1 MLARRVRSAR
11 LTGIDDMERSPMKLT
26 RSLALA
32 SLTCAASFTVVA
44 APLPLGSEALES
56 HVSTHVLAVDAP
68 NYQVTVEGPNQ
79 KPVTFQLTEKAKALP
94 NLKVG
99 DNVDIY
105 VTRAVAY
112 ELNTEVGGAP
122 KMSEESGTIRA
133 TKDNPNPGGEAFR
146 QVKVTSKISKI
157 DLKNHEVTLLPPEG
171 KVQVVKVENPDLQ
184 ARMKN
189 LKVGQTVDAIYTE
202 VLRVETS
209 R

>member
-1 MLARRVRSAR
+1 MNSLSTLARAV
-11 LTGIDDMERSPMKLT
+11 
-26 RSLALA
+26 ALA
-32 SLTCAASFTVVA
+32 SLVATASFTVQA
-44 APLPLGSEALES
+44 ADIPIASEALES
-56 HVSTHVLAVDAP
+56 HIKTEVTAIDQATR
-68 NYQVTVEGPNQ
+68 QVTVKGADD

-99 DNVDIY
+99 DKVDIY

-112 ELNTEVGGAP
+112 VLNTEVGGAP
-122 KMSEESGTIRA
+122 KASAESGTIRA
-133 TKDNPNPGGEAFR
+133 TQANPNPGGEAFR
-146 QVKVTSKISKI
+146 QVKVTSKIEAI
-157 DLKNHEVTLLPPEG
+157 DLKKHEVTLMPPEG

-189 LKVGQTVDAIYTE
+189 LKKGQTVDAIYTE

>member
-1 MLARRVRSAR
+1 FA
-11 LTGIDDMERSPMKLT
+11 G
-26 RSLALA
+26 
-32 SLTCAASFTVVA
+32 SFTAQA
-44 APLPLGSEALES
+44 ADEPIGSEALES
-56 HVSTHVLAVDAP
+56 HVTTQVQAIDLEKRL
-68 NYQVTVEGPNQ
+68 VTVQGAND

-99 DNVDIY
+99 DTVDIY

-112 ELNTEVGGAP
+112 VLNTDVGGAP
-122 KMSEESGTIRA
+122 KVSDESGTIRA
-133 TKDNPNPGGEAFR
+133 TENNPNPGGEAFR
-146 QVKVTSKISKI
+146 QVRVTSQIKKI
-157 DLKNHEVTLLPPEG
+157 DLKQHEVSLLPPEG
-171 KVQVVKVENPDLQ
+171 KLQVVKVENPDLQ

>member
-1 MLARRVRSAR
+1 MKPISSLARAVA
-11 LTGIDDMERSPMKLT
+11 I
-26 RSLALA
+26 A
-32 SLTCAASFTVVA
+32 SLVFAGSFTAQA
-44 APLPLGSEALES
+44 ADVPIGSEALEN
-56 HVSTHVLAVDAP
+56 HVTTQVQAIDLEKRL
-68 NYQVTVEGPNQ
+68 VTVQGAND

-99 DNVDIY
+99 DTVDIY

-112 ELNTEVGGAP
+112 VLNTDVGGAP
-122 KMSEESGTIRA
+122 KVSDESGTIRA
-133 TKDNPNPGGEAFR
+133 TENNPNPGGEAFR
-146 QVKVTSKISKI
+146 QVRVTSQIKKI
-157 DLKNHEVTLLPPEG
+157 DLKQHEVSLLPPEG
-171 KVQVVKVENPDLQ
+171 KLQVVKVENPDLQ

>member
-1 MLARRVRSAR
+1 MKPISSLARAVA
-11 LTGIDDMERSPMKLT
+11 I
-26 RSLALA
+26 A
-32 SLTCAASFTVVA
+32 SLVFAGSFTAQA
-44 APLPLGSEALES
+44 ADVPIGSEALES
-56 HVSTHVLAVDAP
+56 HVTTQVQAIDLEKRL
-68 NYQVTVEGPNQ
+68 VTVQGAND

-99 DNVDIY
+99 DTVDIY

-112 ELNTEVGGAP
+112 VLNTDVGGAP
-122 KMSEESGTIRA
+122 KVSDESGTIRA
-133 TKDNPNPGGEAFR
+133 TENNPNPGGEAFR
-146 QVKVTSKISKI
+146 QVRVTSQIKKI
-157 DLKNHEVTLLPPEG
+157 DLKEHEVSLLPPEG
-171 KVQVVKVENPDLQ
+171 KLQVVKVENPDLQ

>member
-1 MLARRVRSAR
+1 MKPISSLARAV
-11 LTGIDDMERSPMKLT
+11 
-26 RSLALA
+26 ALA
-32 SLTCAASFTVVA
+32 SLVFAGSFTAQA
-44 APLPLGSEALES
+44 ADVPIGSEALES
-56 HVSTHVLAVDAP
+56 HVTTKVQAIDLASR
-68 NYQVTVEGPNQ
+68 QVTVEGANG

-99 DNVDIY
+99 DTVDIY

-112 ELNTEVGGAP
+112 VLNTEVGGAP
-122 KMSEESGTIRA
+122 KVSDESGSIRA
-133 TKDNPNPGGEAFR
+133 TQANPNPGGEAFR
-146 QVKVTSKISKI
+146 QVKVTSQIKKI
-157 DLKNHEVTLLPPEG
+157 DLKKHEVSLLPPEG
-171 KVQVVKVENPDLQ
+171 KLQVVKVENPDLQ

>member
-1 MLARRVRSAR
+1 MKPTSSLARAV
-11 LTGIDDMERSPMKLT
+11 
-26 RSLALA
+26 ALA
-32 SLTCAASFTVVA
+32 SLVFAGSFTAQA
-44 APLPLGSEALES
+44 AELPIGSEALES
-56 HVSTHVLAVDAP
+56 HVTTKVQAIDLASR
-68 NYQVTVEGPNQ
+68 QVTVEGANG

-99 DNVDIY
+99 DTVDIY

-112 ELNTEVGGAP
+112 VLNTDVGGAP
-122 KMSEESGTIRA
+122 KMSDESGSIRA
-133 TKDNPNPGGEAFR
+133 TQANPNPGGEAFR
-146 QVKVTSKISKI
+146 QVKVTSQIKKI
-157 DLKNHEVTLLPPEG
+157 DLKKHEVSLLPPEG
-171 KVQVVKVENPDLQ
+171 KLQVVKVENPDLQ